1 LGETSDTNSYPLTH
15 SIPREYHTLCP
26 PLFYHQDIHEQTA
39 LYLSFNSPPLE
50 KSYEL

>member
-1 LGETSDTNSYPLTH
+1 LVETSDTNSYPHTL
-15 SIPREYHTLCP
+15 SIPREYHTLVHHC
-26 PLFYHQDIHEQTA
+26 FITDIDEQTA